1 MEQER
6 GFHEEMLRIYEKAKE
21 FGYTPTYFLGMVNE
35 LGGVKAAKRLLR
47 GDNISYGLWR
57 LCEEGRLDLSM
68 EALVIRDP
76 WRLLFTDAEL
86 ENARRRLDELG
97 YDPGTAS

>member
-6 GFHEEMLRIYEKAKE
+6 GFHNEMLRIYEEAKE
-21 FGYTPTYFLGMVNE
+21 FGYYPTYFLGMVVE
-35 LGGVKAAKRLLR
+35 HGGLEAAKRLLR
-47 GDNISYGLWR
+47 GSDISDGLAR
-57 LCEEGRLDLSM
+57 LWEEGRLDLSM